1 MKNLLFVVCL
11 LMVGFLNAQSKKEQ
25 IEILTIRVDSLNRVV
40 GEERSSNSQKELT
53 YKEQFSSLQSLLE
66 N

>member
-1 MKNLLFVVCL
+1 LFVVCL